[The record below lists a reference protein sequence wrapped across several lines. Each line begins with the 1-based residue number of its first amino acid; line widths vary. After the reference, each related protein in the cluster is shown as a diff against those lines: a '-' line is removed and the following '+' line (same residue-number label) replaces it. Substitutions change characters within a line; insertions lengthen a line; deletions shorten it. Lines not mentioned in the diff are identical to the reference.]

1 MKLSAARDVLLKPL
15 QAVIG
20 VVERRQTM
28 PILSNVLLVAK
39 NGQLSVT
46 ATDLEVELVA
56 EAEVEV
62 ETGGE
67 ITVSGR
73 KFLDIC
79 RALPDGAAVNVAVSG
94 DKLSVRSGRSKF
106 SLATLPAAEFPSVE
120 DIKATQT
127 ISVPQDVLA
136 RLIEKT
142 HFSMAQQDVRYYL
155 NGLLLETGGK
165 HLRAVATDGHRLAL
179 CQAELEDAKLEEQ
192 QLIVPR
198 KGVLE
203 LQRLLGGD
211 SALDV
216 ELGSNHVRIQLDG
229 IRFTSKL
236 IDGRFPEYDRV
247 IPQESSNQLSAD
259 REILRGALQRTAILS
274 NEKYR
279 GIRLIIRDNS
289 VVLQAHNPEQEEAEE
304 ELEVAYSG
312 DDIEIGF
319 NVNYLLDAI
328 GAVEGEQVNL
338 SVVDSNSSCLI
349 RQPDGDGGTS
359 SDSKFVVMPMRL

>member
-39 NGQLSVT
+39 DHGLAIT

-56 EAEVEV
+56 EAEVAV
-62 ETGGE
+62 EAGGE

-73 KFLDIC
+73 KLLDIC
-79 RALPDGAAVNVAVSG
+79 RALPEGSDVDISVSG
-94 DKLSVRSGRSKF
+94 EKVIVRSGRSKF
-106 SLATLPAAEFPSVE
+106 SLATLPAAEFPAVE
-120 DIKATQT
+120 DIKAAQT
-127 ISVPQDVLA
+127 FEVEQEVLG

-155 NGLLLETGGK
+155 NGMLLETGGK

-179 CQAELEDAKLEEQ
+179 CEAELTGSVEEQ
-192 QLIVPR
+192 QVILPR

-203 LQRLLGGD
+203 LQRLMTGD
-211 SALDV
+211 
-216 ELGSNHVRIQLDG
+216 GSLNIEFGPNHVRIQLDG

-247 IPQESSNQLSAD
+247 IPKESSNQLTA
-259 REILRGALQRTAILS
+259 ERGAFKSALQRTAILS

-279 GIRLIIRDNS
+279 GIRLIIRDS
-289 VVLQAHNPEQEEAEE
+289 GVVMQAHNPEQEEAEE
-304 ELEVAYSG
+304 ELEVEYSG
-312 DDIEIGF
+312 EDIEIGF
-319 NVNYLLDAI
+319 NVNYLLDALA
-328 GAVEGEQVNL
+328 AVDGDEVTL
-338 SVVDSNSSCLI
+338 SVLDGNSSCLI
-349 RQPDGDGGTS
+349 RQPGKD
-359 SDSKFVVMPMRL
+359 DSKFVVMPMRL